1 MGILGLFKKKE
12 KPQKTHHE
20 PKQKEI
26 KKSPYEQLCDLM
38 IANPDIN
45 LKKDEVC
52 FYQGKAQSCKKKK
65 VVTGYKGGGS
75 GVSVRLAKGLSVHT
89 GGNSKQAIRETIS
102 EKYPANLYITN
113 QRIILLSEKYGF
125 TVSFPSILQLERH
138 SDGFIVH
145 QASKTNLV
153 LSSDVDK
160 IFHVFSLMNEMQQQ
174 K

>member
-1 MGILGLFKKKE
+1 MGLFGLFKKKE
-12 KPQKTHHE
+12 TLQQVQPEVKE
-20 PKQKEI
+20 EI

-38 IANPDIN
+38 IKNPGIN

-65 VVTGYKGGGS
+65 VVTGYKGGGA
-75 GVSVRLAKGLSVHT
+75 GVSLRVAKGLSVHT

-125 TVSFPSILQLERH
+125 TVTFPSILQIERH
-138 SDGFIVH
+138 SDGFIVY

-160 IFHVFSLMNEMQQQ
+160 IFHIINLMNEAQQSN
-174 K
+174 